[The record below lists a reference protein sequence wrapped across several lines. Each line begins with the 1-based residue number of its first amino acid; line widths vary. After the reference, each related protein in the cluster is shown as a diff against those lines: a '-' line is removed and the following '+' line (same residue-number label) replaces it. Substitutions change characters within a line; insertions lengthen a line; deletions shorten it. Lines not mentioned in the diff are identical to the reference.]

1 MQTAAFDTLATA
13 NALKEA
19 GFEETQAVTIV
30 DALRHAVTEE
40 VATKANLGELRAE
53 LKTDL
58 GELRADL
65 YCALWMQAAGI
76 IGLTVALLKIL

>member
-1 MQTAAFDTLATA
+1 M
-13 NALKEA
+13 
-19 GFEETQAVTIV
+19 

-40 VATKANLGELRAE
+40 VATKANLSGLRTELKADLGELRTE

-58 GELRADL
+58 SELRADL
-65 YCALWMQAAGI
+65 YRALWMQAAGI

>member
-19 GFEETQAVTIV
+19 GFQDAPAVAIV

-40 VATKANLGELRAE
+40 VATKADLSELRTESKA
-53 LKTDL
+53 DSA
-58 GELRADL
+58 GARADL
-65 YCALWMQAAGI
+65 YRALWMQAAGI